1 MLKTKSVQRA
11 LLACEAWRDLLDEFE
26 FEYDPIDD
34 DVYLRHLFFVSVV
47 CEYVAALSGNIRAE
61 TVFRQFTHMK
71 NSSEDIF
78 CDSISDFLKLGKS
91 ERADSAFAV
100 LLLANLKGDD
110 SEQDLYSELDKL

>member
-1 MLKTKSVQRA
+1 MKTLSVNRA

-26 FEYDPIDD
+26 FEHDPIEE

-78 CDSISDFLKLGKS
+78 CNAISDFLTLDKS

-100 LLLANLKGDD
+100 LLRANLTGED
-110 SEQDLYSELDKL
+110 SVQDLYLELDKL

>member
-11 LLACEAWRDLLDEFE
+11 LLACEAWRDLLNEFE

-47 CEYVAALSGNIRAE
+47 CEYVAALSGHVRAE
-61 TVFRQFTHMK
+61 TVFRQFMHMK

-78 CDSISDFLKLGKS
+78 CDAVSDFLKLGKS

-100 LLLANLKGDD
+100 LLRANLTGED

>member
-47 CEYVAALSGNIRAE
+47 CEYVAGLSGHVRAE

-78 CDSISDFLKLGKS
+78 CQSISDFLKLGKS

-100 LLLANLKGDD
+100 LLLANLMGED
-110 SEQDLYSELDKL
+110 SEQDLYLELDKL